1 MWCGAQLR
9 TEQVRDTRL
18 RATTNWR
25 SPCSPPCSCRV
36 STNRTVNDLSAYP
49 RRSLRLCGGFN
60 RFPIGLV
67 NGFRYSKPPQSASA
81 CSKCNQI
88 RKMKLNIKQVG
99 KGGFPP
105 LVSNLLIEEQRG
117 NPPFPTCS
125 LHVFLFP

>member
-49 RRSLRLCGGFN
+49 RRALRLCGGFN

-88 RKMKLNIKQVG
+88 RKMKLNKEQVR
-99 KGGFPP
+99 KGVFPLLSLP
-105 LVSNLLIEEQRG
+105 LIDRETAG
-117 NPPFPTCS
+117 
-125 LHVFLFP
+125 